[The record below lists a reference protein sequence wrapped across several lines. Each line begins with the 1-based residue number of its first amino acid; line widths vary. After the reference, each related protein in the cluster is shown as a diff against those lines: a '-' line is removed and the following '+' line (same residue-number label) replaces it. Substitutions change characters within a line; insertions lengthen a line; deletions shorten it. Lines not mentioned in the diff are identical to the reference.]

1 MLLMRNR
8 SAVELIGK
16 DRRRYIMIV
25 AIASGKGGTGKTTV
39 SVNLARMLGSDV
51 RLLDCDVEEPNGH
64 LFLKGSMIKEEIIT
78 IPIPQVDESLCD
90 GCGECGSFCE
100 FHAIVTFGTTPLVFP
115 EMCHGCGGCMKVC
128 PQKAI
133 SEINKRIG
141 VVETM
146 QAGNITLI
154 QGRLD
159 VGVAM
164 APPLIRAVKACLQY
178 GGVLA
183 ILDAPP
189 GTSCPVIATLRETD
203 FVVLVT
209 EPTPFGLHDLK
220 LAVDM
225 VRELGISFGVVINRV
240 GIGDNRVHEYCNE
253 QNIPVIVEIPDD
265 RRIAEA
271 YSRGELIVESLPEY
285 RGLFLSLIEKTQKL
299 INVVK
304 A

>member
-1 MLLMRNR
+1 
-8 SAVELIGK
+8 
-16 DRRRYIMIV
+16 MIV

-51 RLLDCDVEEPNGH
+51 RLLDCDVEEPNVH
-64 LFLKGSMIKEEIIT
+64 LFLKGSTTKEEIIN

-90 GCGECGSFCE
+90 GCGECGIFCE
-100 FHAIVTFGTTPLVFP
+100 FHAIVTFGTAPLVFP

-133 SEINKRIG
+133 REINKRIG
-141 VVETM
+141 VVETV

-164 APPLIRAVKACLQY
+164 APPLIRAVKDRLQDD
-178 GGVLA
+178 LPA

-189 GTSCPVIATLRETD
+189 GTSCPVIATLRVTD

-240 GIGDNRVHEYCNE
+240 GIGDNRVHNYCTE
-253 QNIPVIVEIPDD
+253 QNIPVILEIPDD

-285 RGLFLSLIEKTQKL
+285 RGLFLSLIEKTLKS
-299 INVVK
+299 INVEK